1 MSSKWSPAVTI
12 LSHRVRG
19 GSQTRPYGVGLF
31 ALVLAAVVSG
41 CALKGDVKKVET
53 EVAALRMESTQRD
66 SIRAARLNEMIEL
79 QQRIMDSLGSS
90 IAATQRAV
98 TSIQGALSQDLYR
111 IQQQLVQV
119 QELTGQSQQRLS
131 ELRSQLETRSQQTV
145 APPDS
150 GAAPVSPGSPSA
162 DQMYEASL
170 QQLRRGSVATARM
183 GFRQLIQNHPQSP
196 KVADAMYFIGESWA
210 AEAPDSAARYYEQV
224 VTTFPTSTRAPGAL
238 YKLGL
243 LAERR
248 RDVDAARA
256 YFTRVARDYPRSEEA
271 ALVPDKLKALGQ

>member
-1 MSSKWSPAVTI
+1 
-12 LSHRVRG
+12 L
-19 GSQTRPYGVGLF
+19 LL
-31 ALVLAAVVSG
+31 ALALAAGGSG
-41 CALKGDVKKVET
+41 CALKSDVKAVET
-53 EVAALRMESTQRD
+53 ELANLRVHTAEQD
-66 SIRAARLNEMIEL
+66 SIRAARLNEVIEL
-79 QQRIMDSLGSS
+79 QQRLMDSLGAS
-90 IAATQRAV
+90 IASTQRSV

-131 ELRSQLETRSQQTV
+131 ELRSQLETRSQQV
-145 APPDS
+145 APASTDTGS
-150 GAAPVSPGSPSA
+150 SSAPATGPSA

-183 GFRQLIQNHPQSP
+183 GFRQLIQVHPQSP
-196 KVADAMYFIGESWA
+196 RVADAMYFIGESWA
-210 AEAPDSAARYYEQV
+210 TESPDTAARYYEQV
-224 VTTFPTSTRAPGAL
+224 VTTYPTSTRAPGAL

-248 RDVDAARA
+248 RDLPAARA

-271 ALVPDKLKALGQ
+271 ALVPDKLRALGQ

>member
-1 MSSKWSPAVTI
+1 MTI
-12 LSHRVRG
+12 LSHRGKSSPLVSLSRLGRG
-19 GSQTRPYGVGLF
+19 GSVLLGI
-31 ALVLAAVVSG
+31 ALSA
-41 CALKGDVKKVET
+41 CALKGDVEKVGV
-53 EVAALRMESTQRD
+53 EVAALRQESAQRD
-66 SIRAARLNEMIEL
+66 SIRAARLNEVIEL

-90 IAATQRAV
+90 IAATRQSV

-131 ELRSQLETRSQQTV
+131 ELRSQLETRSEQT
-145 APPDS
+145 
-150 GAAPVSPGSPSA
+150 AAPADTSGSAPASPNAPSA

-183 GFRQLIQNHPQSP
+183 GFRQLIQNHPTSP

-210 AEAPDSAARYYEQV
+210 AEAPDSAVRYYEQV
-224 VTTFPTSTRAPGAL
+224 VTTYPTSTRAPGSL

-248 RDVDAARA
+248 RDVAAARA

>member
-1 MSSKWSPAVTI
+1 V
-12 LSHRVRG
+12 
-19 GSQTRPYGVGLF
+19 GV
-31 ALVLAAVVSG
+31 AG
-41 CALKGDVKKVET
+41 CALKSDVKRVET
-53 EVAALRMESTQRD
+53 ELVSLRAESARQD
-66 SIRAARLNEMIEL
+66 SVRAARLTEVIEL
-79 QQRIMDSLGSS
+79 QQRLMDSLGAS
-90 IAATQRAV
+90 INV
-98 TSIQGALSQDLYR
+98 TRQVQGALSQDLYR

-131 ELRSQLETRSQQTV
+131 ELRAQLESRSQQV
-145 APPDS
+145 VVPASGSDS
-150 GAAPVSPGSPSA
+150 AAPAGNPAAPSA

-183 GFRQLIQNHPQSP
+183 GFRQLVQSHPESP
-196 KVADAMYFIGESWA
+196 KVADALYFIGESFA
-210 AEAPDSAARYYEQV
+210 TEAPDSAARYYEQV
-224 VTTFPTSTRAPGAL
+224 VTTYPTSTRAAGAL

-248 RDVDAARA
+248 RDVPAARA

>member
-1 MSSKWSPAVTI
+1 MLA
-12 LSHRVRG
+12 L
-19 GSQTRPYGVGLF
+19 GL
-31 ALVLAAVVSG
+31 LVVLGG
-41 CALKGDVKKVET
+41 CALKGDVKRVET
-53 EVAALRMESTQRD
+53 ELAAFRMESAVQD
-66 SIRAARLNEMIEL
+66 SIRAARLNEMLEL
-79 QQRIMDSLGSS
+79 QQRLMDSLGSS
-90 IAATQRAV
+90 IVSTERAV
-98 TSIQGALSQDLYR
+98 LAIRGSLSQDMYR

-131 ELRSQLETRSQQTV
+131 ELRSQLETRSQQAAA
-145 APPDS
+145 APSDS
-150 GAAPVSPGSPSA
+150 AAAPVQGSGGGPSA

-183 GFRQLIQNHPQSP
+183 GFRQLVQSHPQSSR
-196 KVADAMYFIGESWA
+196 VADALYFIGESWA
-210 AEAPDSAARYYEQV
+210 GESPDSAARYYEQV
-224 VTTFPTSTRAPGAL
+224 VTTYPTSTRAPGSL

-248 RDVDAARA
+248 RDIAAARA

>member
-1 MSSKWSPAVTI
+1 METI
-12 LSHRVRG
+12 LLLRNNTLLRVPLSRFGRG
-19 GSQTRPYGVGLF
+19 GTLGL
-31 ALVLAAVVSG
+31 ALAVALGG
-41 CALKGDVKKVET
+41 CALKGDVKKVEL
-53 EVAALRMESTQRD
+53 ELSALRAESAQRD
-66 SIRAARLNEMIEL
+66 SIRGARLNEVLEL
-79 QQRIMDSLGSS
+79 QQRIMDSLGAS
-90 IAATQRAV
+90 IGATLRV
-98 TSIQGALSQDLYR
+98 QGALSQDLYR

-131 ELRSQLETRSQQTV
+131 ELRSQLETRSQQV
-145 APPDS
+145 APATPDS
-150 GAAPVSPGSPSA
+150 GGGPPVSPGSPSA

-183 GFRQLIQNHPQSP
+183 GFRQLIQTHPQSP
-196 KVADAMYFIGESWA
+196 RIADAMYFIGESWA

-224 VTTFPTSTRAPGAL
+224 VTTYPASTRAAGAL

-248 RDVDAARA
+248 RDVPAARA

>member
-1 MSSKWSPAVTI
+1 MAI
-12 LSHRVRG
+12 
-19 GSQTRPYGVGLF
+19 
-31 ALVLAAVVSG
+31 ALGG
-41 CALKGDVKKVET
+41 CALKGDVKKVEL
-53 EVAALRMESTQRD
+53 ELSALRAESAQRD
-66 SIRAARLNEMIEL
+66 SIRAARLNEVLEL
-79 QQRIMDSLGSS
+79 QQRIMDSLGAS
-90 IAATQRAV
+90 IGATLRV
-98 TSIQGALSQDLYR
+98 QGALSQDLYR

-131 ELRSQLETRSQQTV
+131 ELRSQLETRSQQV
-145 APPDS
+145 APVTPDS
-150 GAAPVSPGSPSA
+150 GGAPAIPGAPSA

-183 GFRQLIQNHPQSP
+183 GFRQLIQAHPQSP
-196 KVADAMYFIGESWA
+196 RIADAMYFIGESWA

-224 VTTFPTSTRAPGAL
+224 VTTYPASTRAAGSL

-248 RDVDAARA
+248 RDIPAARA

>member
-1 MSSKWSPAVTI
+1 MVTI
-12 LSHRVRG
+12 LSHRGRG
-19 GSQTRPYGVGLF
+19 GSQARPSGVGLF
-31 ALVLAAVVSG
+31 ALVLGVLVSG

-53 EVAALRMESTQRD
+53 EVAALRMESAQRD

-90 IAATQRAV
+90 IGATQRAV
-98 TSIQGALSQDLYR
+98 ASIQGSLSQDLYR
-111 IQQQLVQV
+111 INQQLVQV

-131 ELRSQLETRSQQTV
+131 ELRSQLETRSEQAGPTT
-145 APPDS
+145 PDS
-150 GAAPVSPGSPSA
+150 GAGPVNSSGPSA

-183 GFRQLIQNHPQSP
+183 GFRQLLQAHPTSP

-210 AEAPDSAARYYEQV
+210 GEAPDSAARYYEQV
-224 VTTFPTSTRAPGAL
+224 VTTYPTSTRAPGAL

-248 RDVDAARA
+248 RDVPAARA

>member
-1 MSSKWSPAVTI
+1 MTI
-12 LSHRVRG
+12 LSHRG
-19 GSQTRPYGVGLF
+19 K
-31 ALVLAAVVSG
+31 AVVLLGITLGG
-41 CALKGDVKKVET
+41 CALKGDVEKVGV
-53 EVAALRMESTQRD
+53 EVAALRMESAQRD
-66 SIRAARLNEMIEL
+66 SIRAARLNEVIEL
-79 QQRIMDSLGSS
+79 QQRIMDSLGTS
-90 IAATQRAV
+90 IAATQRSV

-131 ELRSQLETRSQQTV
+131 ELRSQLETRSQQTTT
-145 APPDS
+145 APADTS
-150 GAAPVSPGSPSA
+150 GAAPASPNAPSA

-183 GFRQLIQNHPQSP
+183 GFRQLMQNHPTSP

-210 AEAPDSAARYYEQV
+210 SESPDSAARYYEQV
-224 VTTFPTSTRAPGAL
+224 VTTYPTSTRAPGSL

-248 RDVDAARA
+248 RDVAAARA

>member
-1 MSSKWSPAVTI
+1 
-12 LSHRVRG
+12 LSLG
-19 GSQTRPYGVGLF
+19 
-31 ALVLAAVVSG
+31 G

-53 EVAALRMESTQRD
+53 ELAALRMESAQRD
-66 SIRAARLNEMIEL
+66 SIRAARFNEMIEL
-79 QQRIMDSLGSS
+79 QQRVMDSLG
-90 IAATQRAV
+90 ATQRSV
-98 TSIQGALSQDLYR
+98 SSIQGALSEDLYR

-131 ELRSQLETRSQQTV
+131 ELRSQLETRSQQSA

-150 GAAPVSPGSPSA
+150 GGAPVNPAAPSA

-183 GFRQLIQNHPQSP
+183 GFRQLVQTHPQSS
-196 KVADAMYFIGESWA
+196 KGADALYFIGESWA
-210 AEAPDSAARYYEQV
+210 TEAPDSAARYYEQV
-224 VTTFPTSTRAPGAL
+224 VTTYPTSTRASGAL

-248 RDVDAARA
+248 RDVAAARA

>member
-1 MSSKWSPAVTI
+1 
-12 LSHRVRG
+12 LSHRGKPSHRFLLSRFGRG
-19 GSQTRPYGVGLF
+19 GT
-31 ALVLAAVVSG
+31 ALLIVALSA
-41 CALKGDVKKVET
+41 CALKGDVEKVGV
-53 EVAALRMESTQRD
+53 EVAALRQESAERD
-66 SIRAARLNEMIEL
+66 SIRAARLNEVIEL
-79 QQRIMDSLGSS
+79 QQRIMDSLGTS
-90 IAATQRAV
+90 IAATQRSV

-131 ELRSQLETRSQQTV
+131 ELRSQLETRSQQTMV
-145 APPDS
+145 PADS
-150 GAAPVSPGSPSA
+150 GGSAPANPGGPSA

-183 GFRQLIQNHPQSP
+183 GFRQLIQNHPTSP

-224 VTTFPTSTRAPGAL
+224 VTTYPTSTRAPGSL

-248 RDVDAARA
+248 RDVAAARA

>member
-1 MSSKWSPAVTI
+1 MNPIRSGIVARSGA
-12 LSHRVRG
+12 HRG
-19 GSQTRPYGVGLF
+19 APLLAF
-31 ALVLAAVVSG
+31 ALLLGSGG
-41 CALKGDVKKVET
+41 CALKGDVKRVEM
-53 EVAALRMESTQRD
+53 EVANLRMESAVQD
-66 SIRAARLNEMIEL
+66 SIRAARLNEMLEL

-90 IAATQRAV
+90 IGATQRAV
-98 TSIQGALSQDLYR
+98 TSIQGSLSQDLYR

-131 ELRSQLETRSQQTV
+131 ELRSQLETRSQQVGPNPSDTGS
-145 APPDS
+145 A
-150 GAAPVSPGSPSA
+150 AAPAGSNTPSA

-183 GFRQLIQNHPQSP
+183 GFRQLMQTHPQSSRI
-196 KVADAMYFIGESWA
+196 ADAMYFIGESWA
-210 AEAPDSAARYYEQV
+210 TEAPDSAARYYEQV
-224 VTTFPTSTRAPGAL
+224 VTTYPMSTRAPGAL

-248 RDVDAARA
+248 RDVPAARA

>member
-1 MSSKWSPAVTI
+1 MTI
-12 LSHRVRG
+12 LSHRGRG
-19 GSQTRPYGVGLF
+19 RSQARPYGVGLF
-31 ALVLAAVVSG
+31 ALVLGVLVSG

-53 EVAALRMESTQRD
+53 EVAALRMESAQRD

-90 IAATQRAV
+90 IGATRQAV
-98 TSIQGALSQDLYR
+98 ASIQGSLSQDLYR
-111 IQQQLVQV
+111 INQQLVQV

-131 ELRSQLETRSQQTV
+131 ELRSQLETRSSQT
-145 APPDS
+145 
-150 GAAPVSPGSPSA
+150 APVTADSAAGPAPSGGPSA

-183 GFRQLIQNHPQSP
+183 GFRQLIQAHPTSP

-210 AEAPDSAARYYEQV
+210 GEAPDSAARYYEQV
-224 VTTFPTSTRAPGAL
+224 VTTYPTSTRAPGAL

-248 RDVDAARA
+248 RDVPAARA

>member
-1 MSSKWSPAVTI
+1 VS
-12 LSHRVRG
+12 
-19 GSQTRPYGVGLF
+19 RPYGRPYAGLIAF
-31 ALVLAAVVSG
+31 ALAVALAG

-53 EVAALRMESTQRD
+53 EVAALRMESAERD
-66 SIRAARLNEMIEL
+66 SLRAARLNEMIEL

-98 TSIQGALSQDLYR
+98 SSIQGALSQDLYR

-131 ELRSQLETRSQQTV
+131 ELRSQLEDRSQQT
-145 APPDS
+145 AAGPPDS
-150 GAAPVSPGSPSA
+150 GAAPANPGSPSA

-183 GFRQLIQNHPQSP
+183 GFRQLIQAHPESP

-224 VTTFPTSTRAPGAL
+224 VTTYPTSTRAPGAL

-248 RDVDAARA
+248 RDVPAARA

>member
-1 MSSKWSPAVTI
+1 MVTTLSLRANTSPSVP
-12 LSHRVRG
+12 LSRFGRG
-19 GSQTRPYGVGLF
+19 GTLLLGV
-31 ALVLAAVVSG
+31 VLSG
-41 CALKGDVKKVET
+41 CALKGDVQKVET
-53 EVAALRMESTQRD
+53 EVAALRMETAQRD
-66 SIRAARLNEMIEL
+66 SIRAARLNEVLEL
-79 QQRIMDSLGSS
+79 QQRIMDSLGTS
-90 IAATQRAV
+90 IAATQRSV

-131 ELRSQLETRSQQTV
+131 ELRSQLETRSQQT
-145 APPDS
+145 APPPDS
-150 GAAPVSPGSPSA
+150 GAAPSNPGSPSA

-183 GFRQLIQNHPQSP
+183 GFRQLIQAHPQSP

-224 VTTFPTSTRAPGAL
+224 VTTYPTSTRAPGAL

-248 RDVDAARA
+248 RDVAAARA

>member
-1 MSSKWSPAVTI
+1 VLLGI
-12 LSHRVRG
+12 
-19 GSQTRPYGVGLF
+19 
-31 ALVLAAVVSG
+31 ALSG
-41 CALKGDVKKVET
+41 CALKGDVEKVGV
-53 EVAALRMESTQRD
+53 EVAALRQESAQRD
-66 SIRAARLNEMIEL
+66 SIRAARLNEVLEL

-90 IAATQRAV
+90 IAATQRSV
-98 TSIQGALSQDLYR
+98 TSIQGALAQDLYR

-145 APPDS
+145 APADTS
-150 GAAPVSPGSPSA
+150 GSAPVSSSAPSA

-183 GFRQLIQNHPQSP
+183 GFRQLIQNHPTSP

-224 VTTFPTSTRAPGAL
+224 VTTYPTSTRAPGSL

-248 RDVDAARA
+248 RDVAAARA

>member
-1 MSSKWSPAVTI
+1 MVTI
-12 LSHRVRG
+12 LSHRDRG
-19 GSQTRPYGVGLF
+19 ASQTRPSRVGLF
-31 ALVLAAVVSG
+31 ALVLGSMVSG

-53 EVAALRMESTQRD
+53 EVAALRMESMERD
-66 SIRAARLNEMIEL
+66 SIRAARLNEMLEL

-90 IAATQRAV
+90 IAATQRSV

-131 ELRSQLETRSQQTV
+131 ELRSQLENRSQQSA

-150 GAAPVSPGSPSA
+150 GAAPVNPGSPSA

-183 GFRQLIQNHPQSP
+183 GFRQLIQAHPTSS

-210 AEAPDSAARYYEQV
+210 GEAPDSAARYYEQV
-224 VTTFPTSTRAPGAL
+224 VTTYPTSTRAPGAL

-248 RDVDAARA
+248 QDVPAARA

>member
-1 MSSKWSPAVTI
+1 M
-12 LSHRVRG
+12 
-19 GSQTRPYGVGLF
+19 
-31 ALVLAAVVSG
+31 LVAG
-41 CALKGDVKKVET
+41 CALKSDVKKVET
-53 EVAALRMESTQRD
+53 EIATLRMETARQD
-66 SIRAARLNEMIEL
+66 SLRAARLNEMIEL
-79 QQRIMDSLGSS
+79 QQRLMDSLGAS
-90 IAATQRAV
+90 IATTQRSV

-131 ELRSQLETRSQQTV
+131 ELRSQLETRSQQV
-145 APPDS
+145 
-150 GAAPVSPGSPSA
+150 AAPAGTDTSAQPTAAPSTPSA

-183 GFRQLIQNHPQSP
+183 GFRQLVQTHPQSSR
-196 KVADAMYFIGESWA
+196 VADALYFIGESWA
-210 AEAPDSAARYYEQV
+210 TEAPDSAARYYEQV
-224 VTTFPTSTRAPGAL
+224 VTTYPTSTRAAGAL

-248 RDVDAARA
+248 RDVAAARA

>member
-1 MSSKWSPAVTI
+1 
-12 LSHRVRG
+12 LSHRDRG
-19 GSQTRPYGVGLF
+19 GSQTRPSRVGLF
-31 ALVLAAVVSG
+31 ALVLTGLVSG
-41 CALKGDVKKVET
+41 CALKGDVEKVEVQ
-53 EVAALRMESTQRD
+53 VAALRTETAERD
-66 SIRAARLNEMIEL
+66 SIRAARLNEMLEL
-79 QQRIMDSLGSS
+79 QQRIMDSLGTS

-131 ELRSQLETRSQQTV
+131 ELRSQLETRSQQTGP
-145 APPDS
+145 ATSDTGS
-150 GAAPVSPGSPSA
+150 APVNPAGPSA

-196 KVADAMYFIGESWA
+196 KVADAMYFIGESWT

-224 VTTFPTSTRAPGAL
+224 VTTYPTSTRAPGAL

-248 RDVDAARA
+248 RDVPAARA

>member
-1 MSSKWSPAVTI
+1 MVII
-12 LSHRVRG
+12 LSHRGNVSLRPLSRIGRG
-19 GSQTRPYGVGLF
+19 GTL
-31 ALVLAAVVSG
+31 ALAILLGG
-41 CALKGDVKKVET
+41 CALKGDVQKVET
-53 EVAALRMESTQRD
+53 EVAALRAESAQRD

-90 IAATQRAV
+90 IASTQRAV
-98 TSIQGALSQDLYR
+98 TSIQGALTQDLYR

-150 GAAPVSPGSPSA
+150 GGAPANPGSPSA

-183 GFRQLIQNHPQSP
+183 GFRQLVQTHPQSP
-196 KVADAMYFIGESWA
+196 KVADALYFIGESWA

-224 VTTFPTSTRAPGAL
+224 VTTYPTSTRAPGAL

-248 RDVDAARA
+248 RDVPAARA